1 VKFFTKRGHDEGRGA
16 SFYLVSS
23 GVASKSP
30 ISLDSGLTPVD
41 EEVQATMLTS
51 RFGTTTTFFGL
62 APFKI
67 A

>member
-1 VKFFTKRGHDEGRGA
+1 MKSFTKRGHDDGPDA
-16 SFYLVSS
+16 SSNQAS
-23 GVASKSP
+23 MGVASKNPS
-30 ISLDSGLTPVD
+30 SFDLLLSYVD
-41 EEVQATMLTS
+41 DEVQATMLTR

>member
-1 VKFFTKRGHDEGRGA
+1 MKFFTKRGHDDGPDA
-16 SFYLVSS
+16 SSNQAS
-23 GVASKSP
+23 MGVASKNPS
-30 ISLDSGLTPVD
+30 SFDLLLTYVD
-41 EEVQATMLTS
+41 DEVQATMLTS

>member
-1 VKFFTKRGHDEGRGA
+1 MKSFTKRGHDDGRGA
-16 SFYLVSS
+16 STNQASM
-23 GVASKSP
+23 GVASKNPSSFDL
-30 ISLDSGLTPVD
+30 ILTYVD
-41 EEVQATMLTS
+41 DEVQATMLTS